1 MGPSAGIAAVGAPS
15 NCPDVAVKT
24 CETLAIP
31 VAEGG
36 LTSPLAEGVGV
47 GVGEAVG
54 VLVGVGEGVG
64 VGVTVGVGVGVG
76 VATTGTPGTT
86 TVLAAQRCSTVAP
99 RVPVTRAERYLPA
112 SAGVI
117 V

>member
-1 MGPSAGIAAVGAPS
+1 LAVP
-15 NCPDVAVKT
+15 VAV
-24 CETLAIP
+24 
-31 VAEGG
+31 GG

-47 GVGEAVG
+47 GVGVAEGLGVAVG
-54 VLVGVGEGVG
+54 VAVGEAVG
-64 VGVTVGVGVGVG
+64 VGVTVGVG

-86 TVLAAQRCSTVAP
+86 TVFAAQRCSTVAP

-112 SAGVI
+112 SADVI

>member
-1 MGPSAGIAAVGAPS
+1 LAVP
-15 NCPDVAVKT
+15 VAV
-24 CETLAIP
+24 
-31 VAEGG
+31 GG
-36 LTSPLAEGVGV
+36 LTSPLAEGVGVGVGVLVGVAEGVGV

-112 SAGVI
+112 SADVI